1 MVSSFSTRLL
11 ELSSVCDP
19 IIDNKRKRGNDG
31 STDHISSIGE
41 SNINS
46 RGVHDSQPI
55 SSEKSSYKRQGYYYA
70 HSHQHDSNNGVTAN
84 KRRRQKED
92 LRYAAATIQQS
103 LRDAGHDAHDM
114 SSILQNRRERAL
126 PMGSVDM
133 STVKIVTSAK
143 FDSEMND
150 GEECLVVD
158 EEEQDDNMIDGQSR
172 AGTKKSNSDVDQEE
186 EYNTVSSMYM
196 LSSLIQSTR
205 QYYSFSSDDTKTT
218 RATGTSSSTSLPPIM
233 NNQNFSNNHEKS
245 LPRSDSSEG
254 LSSWTPLSSENDLN
268 DDGGVDNDDKKKDI
282 DNDNRSD
289 GQSSDMDDTSA
300 SSSTSNSEGET
311 SSGSDGVVKEDNMGC
326 INWDGAYSTIG

>member
-11 ELSSVCDP
+11 ELSNVCDP
-19 IIDNKRKRGNDG
+19 IEQKHGNEGNGDYI
-31 STDHISSIGE
+31 STISD
-41 SNINS
+41 SNVNS
-46 RGVHDSQPI
+46 RRAHDGQPT

-70 HSHQHDSNNGVTAN
+70 HTHQHHTNDAASSN
-84 KRRRQKED
+84 KRRRQKEE

-103 LRDAGHDAHDM
+103 LSDAGHRDARDM

-133 STVKIVTSAK
+133 STVKLVVTSTK
-143 FDSEMND
+143 FDSEMSG

-158 EEEQDDNMIDGQSR
+158 EEEQNDIDGQSK
-172 AGTKKSNSDVDQEE
+172 ADTNSSDVDQEE
-186 EYNTVSSMYM
+186 EYNDVSEMYM
-196 LSSLIQSTR
+196 LSNLIQSTR

-218 RATGTSSSTSLPPIM
+218 QVTASLPTTVSHVHST
-233 NNQNFSNNHEKS
+233 NFTNNHEKS

-254 LSSWTPLSSENDLN
+254 LSSYTPLSSENDLN
-268 DDGGVDNDDKKKDI
+268 HDDDNGDDKKKDI

-300 SSSTSNSEGET
+300 SLSTSTSEGET
-311 SSGSDGVVKEDNMGC
+311 SSGDGVVKEDSLGC
-326 INWDGAYSTIG
+326 INWNGAYSTIG

>member
-1 MVSSFSTRLL
+1 MSNTDTSLGST
-11 ELSSVCDP
+11 
-19 IIDNKRKRGNDG
+19 KRKHYDTIKSPSSSNGITDDGRGNQAPR
-31 STDHISSIGE
+31 
-41 SNINS
+41 SNEHHHQ
-46 RGVHDSQPI
+46 G
-55 SSEKSSYKRQGYYYA
+55 GYYYA
-70 HSHQHDSNNGVTAN
+70 HTHQHDPNSITAN

-103 LRDAGHDAHDM
+103 LSDAGHHDARDM

-133 STVKIVTSAK
+133 STVKLVVTSTK
-143 FDSEMND
+143 FDSEMSD

-158 EEEQDDNMIDGQSR
+158 EEEQNDIDGQSK
-172 AGTKKSNSDVDQEE
+172 ADTNSSDVDQEE
-186 EYNTVSSMYM
+186 EYNDVSEMYM
-196 LSSLIQSTR
+196 LSNLIQSTR

-218 RATGTSSSTSLPPIM
+218 QVTASLPTTVSHVHST
-233 NNQNFSNNHEKS
+233 NFTNNHEKS

-254 LSSWTPLSSENDLN
+254 LSSYTPLSSENDLN
-268 DDGGVDNDDKKKDI
+268 HDDDNGDDKKKDI

-300 SSSTSNSEGET
+300 SLSTSTSEGET
-311 SSGSDGVVKEDNMGC
+311 SSGDGAVKEDSLGC

>member
-11 ELSSVCDP
+11 ELSNVCDP
-19 IIDNKRKRGNDG
+19 IEQKHGNEGNGDYI
-31 STDHISSIGE
+31 STISD
-41 SNINS
+41 SNVNS
-46 RGVHDSQPI
+46 RRSHDGQPT

-70 HSHQHDSNNGVTAN
+70 HTHQHDPNSITAN

-103 LRDAGHDAHDM
+103 LSDAGHHDARDM

-133 STVKIVTSAK
+133 STVKLVVTSTK
-143 FDSEMND
+143 FDSEMSG

-158 EEEQDDNMIDGQSR
+158 EEEQNDIDGQSK
-172 AGTKKSNSDVDQEE
+172 ADTNSSDVDQEE
-186 EYNTVSSMYM
+186 EYNDVSEMYM
-196 LSSLIQSTR
+196 LSNLIQSTR

-218 RATGTSSSTSLPPIM
+218 QVTASLPTTVSHVHST
-233 NNQNFSNNHEKS
+233 NFTNNHEKS

-254 LSSWTPLSSENDLN
+254 LSSYTPLSSENDLN
-268 DDGGVDNDDKKKDI
+268 DGDDNDNKKKDI

-300 SSSTSNSEGET
+300 SLSTSTSEGET
-311 SSGSDGVVKEDNMGC
+311 SSGDGAVKEDSLGC
-326 INWDGAYSTIG
+326 INWNGAYSTIG